1 MNRRV
6 DHLPSGLTALLDAL
20 ERDLLAASADE
31 VRDALGETGRA
42 RDAASREVRA
52 LLNEAIIAS
61 EDVSAMTIPFNPRI
75 KSGLH
80 LTLNHPDIKTGLAA
94 S

>member
-6 DHLPSGLTALLDAL
+6 GHLPSGLTALLDAM
-20 ERDLLAASADE
+20 ERDLLAASVDE

-42 RDAASREVRA
+42 RDAACQEIRS

-61 EDVSAMTIPFNPRI
+61 EDVSAMTTPFNPRA
-75 KSGLH
+75 KNGLH
-80 LTLNHPDIKTGLAA
+80 RH
-94 S
+94 